1 MKVLVVD
8 DEEDIRYVARMSLG
22 RIGNMTVIE
31 AKSGA
36 EAISLARSE
45 RPDVILLDMM
55 MPGMNGMVTFSAL
68 REHEETRVIPVIFL
82 TARASVDEVAGLKT
96 MGARGVVLKPFDP
109 MTLARDITALL
120 AS

>member
-55 MPGMNGMVTFSAL
+55 MPGMNGTVTFAAL
-68 REHEETRVIPVIFL
+68 REHEETRAIPVIFL
-82 TARASVDEVAGLKT
+82 TARASVDEVARLKT
-96 MGARGVVLKPFDP
+96 IGARGVVLKPFDP